1 MSNFRHIALA
11 VKYRPKTFDDVVE
24 QEAIKDIL
32 TEQIETNSFK
42 HAYLFCGPAGCG
54 KTTAARIFANEL
66 NKGKGNP
73 IEVDAASNN
82 GVDDIREIID
92 NAKRK
97 ALDSEYKVYIV
108 DECFA
113 PGTAIATPTV
123 SMNIEDVRVGDTV
136 QHMTGYGKVTNVF
149 KPRVLTSRLCCVTI
163 NSKRTITTTDHLFFT
178 DRGWVKAKDLKR
190 GDKIYVSAQMSKLW
204 ERIREREKHFKV
216 LQSRLL
222 SGNKSEETGEV
233 EDGKL
238 FDLWKV
244 VSSETSFSEEDLLRA
259 MQEEVDFLIR
269 EEHNALRL
277 LYGPVETILTKNAD
291 GKSYARTWNYSK
303 DAEYQGEERNSS
315 SVDRNKGRKWEVYHT
330 ANSFVERVRS
340 WMGAGISDTYAPEKE
355 LSYLLQSRPR
365 LSVNDACSRGG
376 WQRASL
382 EEAIIRGLEEDGT
395 SGESRVDSVEIYK
408 RGDNDELFRG
418 SFSDKELSGEYVTM
432 YDLEVEHDH
441 TYFANGNLVH
451 NCHMLSTG
459 AWNAML
465 KLLEEPP
472 AGTIFIMCTTDPQKI
487 PATILSRVQR
497 YDFSKISL
505 DKIVERLK
513 FIMAMENEE
522 ACENGCDGA
531 FEFDEE
537 ALEYIAKLA
546 EGGMRDAITMLDKC
560 LSLSATLTV
569 ESVVKALGTVNYGV
583 HFELLY
589 QLASRGALKAV
600 EVVETVYNSGKDIKQ
615 FIKQFQFFVLDV
627 CKYQMFESF
636 KYVAIPELPEYKT
649 KMEDEDYEDC
659 LKILDWARQLNADI
673 KWESNAKAMIETS
686 ILVFCK
692 EA

>member
-1 MSNFRHIALA
+1 MAKITLA

-54 KTTAARIFANEL
+54 KTTAARIFANDL

-82 GVDDIREIID
+82 GVDNIREIID

-97 ALDSEYKVYIV
+97 SLDSEYKIYIV
-108 DECFA
+108 DE
-113 PGTAIATPTV
+113 
-123 SMNIEDVRVGDTV
+123 
-136 QHMTGYGKVTNVF
+136 
-149 KPRVLTSRLCCVTI
+149 
-163 NSKRTITTTDHLFFT
+163 
-178 DRGWVKAKDLKR
+178 
-190 GDKIYVSAQMSKLW
+190 
-204 ERIREREKHFKV
+204 
-216 LQSRLL
+216 
-222 SGNKSEETGEV
+222 
-233 EDGKL
+233 
-238 FDLWKV
+238 
-244 VSSETSFSEEDLLRA
+244 
-259 MQEEVDFLIR
+259 
-269 EEHNALRL
+269 
-277 LYGPVETILTKNAD
+277 
-291 GKSYARTWNYSK
+291 
-303 DAEYQGEERNSS
+303 
-315 SVDRNKGRKWEVYHT
+315 
-330 ANSFVERVRS
+330 
-340 WMGAGISDTYAPEKE
+340 
-355 LSYLLQSRPR
+355 
-365 LSVNDACSRGG
+365 
-376 WQRASL
+376 
-382 EEAIIRGLEEDGT
+382 
-395 SGESRVDSVEIYK
+395 
-408 RGDNDELFRG
+408 
-418 SFSDKELSGEYVTM
+418 
-432 YDLEVEHDH
+432 
-441 TYFANGNLVH
+441 
-451 NCHMLSTG
+451 CHMLSTG

-497 YDFSKISL
+497 YDFSKIAL

-513 FIMAMENEE
+513 FIMAMENKE
-522 ACENGCDGA
+522 ACEAGCDGA
-531 FEFDEE
+531 FEFDSE

-560 LSLSATLTV
+560 LSLSPTLTV
-569 ESVVKALGTVNYGV
+569 ETVVRALGTVNYGV

-589 QLASRGALKAV
+589 QLASRGSLKAV
-600 EVVETVYNSGKDIKQ
+600 EIVETVYNSGKDIKQ

-659 LKILDWARQLNADI
+659 LKVLDWARQLNADI

>member
-1 MSNFRHIALA
+1 MAKITLA
-11 VKYRPKTFDDVVE
+11 VKYRPRTFDDVVE
-24 QEAIKDIL
+24 QEAIKYIL

-82 GVDDIREIID
+82 GVDNIREIID

-108 DECFA
+108 DEC
-113 PGTAIATPTV
+113 
-123 SMNIEDVRVGDTV
+123 
-136 QHMTGYGKVTNVF
+136 
-149 KPRVLTSRLCCVTI
+149 
-163 NSKRTITTTDHLFFT
+163 
-178 DRGWVKAKDLKR
+178 
-190 GDKIYVSAQMSKLW
+190 
-204 ERIREREKHFKV
+204 
-216 LQSRLL
+216 
-222 SGNKSEETGEV
+222 
-233 EDGKL
+233 
-238 FDLWKV
+238 
-244 VSSETSFSEEDLLRA
+244 
-259 MQEEVDFLIR
+259 
-269 EEHNALRL
+269 
-277 LYGPVETILTKNAD
+277 
-291 GKSYARTWNYSK
+291 
-303 DAEYQGEERNSS
+303 
-315 SVDRNKGRKWEVYHT
+315 
-330 ANSFVERVRS
+330 
-340 WMGAGISDTYAPEKE
+340 
-355 LSYLLQSRPR
+355 
-365 LSVNDACSRGG
+365 
-376 WQRASL
+376 
-382 EEAIIRGLEEDGT
+382 
-395 SGESRVDSVEIYK
+395 
-408 RGDNDELFRG
+408 
-418 SFSDKELSGEYVTM
+418 
-432 YDLEVEHDH
+432 
-441 TYFANGNLVH
+441 
-451 NCHMLSTG
+451 HMLSIG

-505 DKIVERLK
+505 DKIIDRLEYILQK
-513 FIMAMENEE
+513 ENADIIESSCGSQDAVADIE
-522 ACENGCDGA
+522 WAIKEGINVI
-531 FEFDEE
+531 EFDSE

-560 LSLSATLTV
+560 LSLSPTLTV
-569 ESVVKALGTVNYGV
+569 ETVVKALGTVNYGV

-589 QLASRGALKAV
+589 QLASRGSLKAV
-600 EVVETVYNSGKDIKQ
+600 EVIETVYNSGKDIKQ

-659 LKILDWARQLNADI
+659 LKVLDWARQLNADI

>member
-97 ALDSEYKVYIV
+97 ALDSDYKVYIV
-108 DECFA
+108 DEC
-113 PGTAIATPTV
+113 
-123 SMNIEDVRVGDTV
+123 
-136 QHMTGYGKVTNVF
+136 
-149 KPRVLTSRLCCVTI
+149 
-163 NSKRTITTTDHLFFT
+163 
-178 DRGWVKAKDLKR
+178 
-190 GDKIYVSAQMSKLW
+190 
-204 ERIREREKHFKV
+204 
-216 LQSRLL
+216 
-222 SGNKSEETGEV
+222 
-233 EDGKL
+233 
-238 FDLWKV
+238 
-244 VSSETSFSEEDLLRA
+244 
-259 MQEEVDFLIR
+259 
-269 EEHNALRL
+269 
-277 LYGPVETILTKNAD
+277 
-291 GKSYARTWNYSK
+291 
-303 DAEYQGEERNSS
+303 
-315 SVDRNKGRKWEVYHT
+315 
-330 ANSFVERVRS
+330 
-340 WMGAGISDTYAPEKE
+340 
-355 LSYLLQSRPR
+355 
-365 LSVNDACSRGG
+365 
-376 WQRASL
+376 
-382 EEAIIRGLEEDGT
+382 
-395 SGESRVDSVEIYK
+395 
-408 RGDNDELFRG
+408 
-418 SFSDKELSGEYVTM
+418 
-432 YDLEVEHDH
+432 
-441 TYFANGNLVH
+441 
-451 NCHMLSTG
+451 HMLSIG
-459 AWNAML
+459 AFNALL

-497 YDFSKISL
+497 YDFSKIAL
-505 DKIVERLK
+505 DNIVSRLK
-513 FIMAMENEE
+513 YIIHEENEFI
-522 ACENGCDGA
+522 CDNGPEGA
-531 FEFDEE
+531 RIAYQQE

-560 LSLSATLTV
+560 LSLSPTLTV
-569 ESVVKALGTVNYGV
+569 ETAVKALGTVNYGV

>member
-1 MSNFRHIALA
+1 
-11 VKYRPKTFDDVVE
+11 
-24 QEAIKDIL
+24 
-32 TEQIETNSFK
+32 
-42 HAYLFCGPAGCG
+42 
-54 KTTAARIFANEL
+54 
-66 NKGKGNP
+66 
-73 IEVDAASNN
+73 
-82 GVDDIREIID
+82 
-92 NAKRK
+92 
-97 ALDSEYKVYIV
+97 
-108 DECFA
+108 
-113 PGTAIATPTV
+113 
-123 SMNIEDVRVGDTV
+123 
-136 QHMTGYGKVTNVF
+136 
-149 KPRVLTSRLCCVTI
+149 
-163 NSKRTITTTDHLFFT
+163 
-178 DRGWVKAKDLKR
+178 
-190 GDKIYVSAQMSKLW
+190 
-204 ERIREREKHFKV
+204 
-216 LQSRLL
+216 
-222 SGNKSEETGEV
+222 
-233 EDGKL
+233 
-238 FDLWKV
+238 
-244 VSSETSFSEEDLLRA
+244 
-259 MQEEVDFLIR
+259 
-269 EEHNALRL
+269 
-277 LYGPVETILTKNAD
+277 
-291 GKSYARTWNYSK
+291 
-303 DAEYQGEERNSS
+303 
-315 SVDRNKGRKWEVYHT
+315 
-330 ANSFVERVRS
+330 
-340 WMGAGISDTYAPEKE
+340 MGAGISDTDAPEKE

-408 RGDNDELFRG
+408 RGDNNELFRG

-451 NCHMLSTG
+451 NCHMLSIG

-497 YDFSKISL
+497 YDFSKIAL
-505 DKIVERLK
+505 DKIVSRLK
-513 FIMAMENEE
+513 YIIHEENEFI
-522 ACENGCDGA
+522 CDNGPEGA
-531 FEFDEE
+531 RISYKQE

-560 LSLSATLTV
+560 LSLSPTLTV
-569 ESVVKALGTVNYGV
+569 ETVVKALGTVNYGV

-589 QLASRGALKAV
+589 QLASHGSLKAV
-600 EVVETVYNSGKDIKQ
+600 EVIETVYNSGKDIKQ

-659 LKILDWARQLNADI
+659 LKVLDWARQLNADI